1 MARQWWNQPITIECR
16 QVGRYVTINST
27 ERATHYMLQ
36 EWAGEET
43 GEIFEAAK
51 QALLDARKGN
61 VTVDDARSA
70 FIAAAQEAGIF
81 FFKPS

>member
-1 MARQWWNQPITIECR
+1 
-16 QVGRYVTINST
+16 
-27 ERATHYMLQ
+27 MLQ

>member
-1 MARQWWNQPITIECR
+1 
-16 QVGRYVTINST
+16 
-27 ERATHYMLQ
+27 MLQ

-51 QALLDARKGN
+51 RALLAAREGN
-61 VTVDDARSA
+61 VSVDDARSA
-70 FIAAAQEAGIF
+70 FIAAAREAGIF